1 MYKIPFE
8 YIQTIL
14 DSDTTKLL
22 HPTPEQLNTY
32 KDNFYGLLSELRVD
46 PNLFQVCLVLN
57 NLKDPCNTDLLENDI
72 YVPDASFIYKLLK
85 N

>member
-14 DSDTTKLL
+14 ESDTTRLM

-46 PNLFQVCLVLN
+46 ANLFQVCLVLN
-57 NLKDPCNTDLLENDI
+57 GLKDPYNTDLLENDI